1 MKVLTTPKSLSIL
14 LLSAMF
20 AVAAPAFSQRAEEPL
35 LKLLND
41 MADKPQNHLAIATYY
56 RTLAAE
62 ARVEVEKHKAM
73 NTRYHNHAEFKSGAL
88 TGRAMSRH
96 CDRLIELQTATANEY
111 EELAKL
117 HETEAATR

>member
-1 MKVLTTPKSLSIL
+1 MKTRTTPKHLSII
-14 LLSAMF
+14 LLSAVF
-20 AVAAPAFSQRAEEPL
+20 AVAAPVFSQPAEEPL
-35 LKLLND
+35 MRLLND

-73 NTRYHNHAEFKSGAL
+73 NTSYHNHAQFKSGAG
-88 TGRAMSRH
+88 TGQSMSRH
-96 CDRLIELQTATANEY
+96 CDRLIELQQSTANEY

-117 HETEAATR
+117 HEAEAAAQ